1 MTIPTSNRELLPTD
15 ETVVLDQYVYNL
27 QPDLSSNRVF
37 TYYSGDGTEEVELIE
52 NDDYTYEYEAGS
64 LSNSWV

>member
-37 TYYSGDGTEEVELIE
+37 TYYSGDGASEVTLA
-52 NDDYTYEYEAGS
+52 DSDYTYEYEAGS